1 MKIQDMNNDGQSI
14 RQITQGMK
22 PLQSE
27 KNQPGSNISSPDA
40 GADRVEL
47 SPQSR
52 DMKKIHEIL
61 ATTPEVRTEKVT
73 ALKKALE
80 EGTYQVKT
88 EDIADK
94 MVQEMALEINR

>member
-14 RQITQGMK
+14 RQITQEMK
-22 PLQSE
+22 PPQAE
-27 KNQPGSNISSPDA
+27 KNPPASRISGPDA
-40 GADRVEL
+40 GSDRVEL

-61 ATTPEVRTEKVT
+61 ATTPEVRTEKVE
-73 ALKKALE
+73 ALKKAVA
-80 EGTYQVKT
+80 EGTYKVKT

-94 MVQEMALEINR
+94 MVQEMALEMNL

>member
-1 MKIQDMNNDGQSI
+1 MKIEDVNNDGQSI

-22 PLQSE
+22 PPQSE
-27 KNQPGSNISSPDA
+27 KNTPASSISSPDA
-40 GADRVEL
+40 GSDRVEI

-61 ATTPEVRTEKVT
+61 ATTPEMRTEKVA
-73 ALKKALE
+73 ALKEAIA
-80 EGTYQVKT
+80 EGTYKVKT

-94 MVQEMALEINR
+94 MVQEMTLELNR

>member
-22 PLQSE
+22 PPQSE
-27 KNQPGSNISSPDA
+27 KNPPASSVSSPDA
-40 GADRVEL
+40 GSDRVEL

-52 DMKKIHEIL
+52 DMKRINEIL

-73 ALKKALE
+73 ALRKAIT
-80 EGTYQVKT
+80 EGTYNVKA

-94 MVQEMALEINR
+94 MVQEFILELNR

>member
-1 MKIQDMNNDGQSI
+1 MKIQDVNNDGESI

-22 PLQSE
+22 PPQSE
-27 KNQPGSNISSPDA
+27 KNPPASSVSSPDA
-40 GADRVEL
+40 GSDRVEL

-61 ATTPEVRTEKVT
+61 ATTPEVRTEKV
-73 ALKKALE
+73 AELKKAIE
-80 EGTYQVKT
+80 DGTYGVKT

-94 MVQEMALEINR
+94 MIQEMVFEFNR